1 MKPNTIKIVGAGI
14 ITIISIVLIKLLLI
28 TNVTNG
34 SFQLLNLNELNNRK
48 SFLWTPAVV
57 DTTWIHIKGVKMNP
71 EKNRNDVTITYFI
84 EEFDSTI
91 VANPKGVSISI
102 PQLSKQSL
110 NNKFT
115 LSYKE
120 YLDHNIKNSGLF
132 VGFTIDSKVKE
143 DGLYKYF
150 FKSKSTY
157 FKLNSNPVVFEIE
170 LNNSH
175 SLLFI
180 LLMSFLIIS
189 SLFLIVWF
197 LFFKPSL
204 YPCFKEGGQL
214 EFIDDA
220 NTIHIS
226 RNARLLIIGSGVK
239 EKENAITKLFKGPV
253 QYIYR
258 DSEHS
263 IYVKPYIDNSKR
275 LKYRLYSIGISLIA
289 DNKMGGRYMIN
300 DTEYTL
306 THNHSE
312 LKFIYLNIKH
322 Q

>member
-1 MKPNTIKIVGAGI
+1 MKSSTIKIVGGSI
-14 ITIISIVLIKLLLI
+14 IVVISILVIKLLLL

-48 SFLWTPAVV
+48 SFLWVPSEV
-57 DTTWIHIKGVKMNP
+57 DTTWIHIQGLEMNSR
-71 EKNRNDVTITYFI
+71 KNSAKITYYI

-91 VANPKGVSISI
+91 VANPKGISISI
-102 PQLSKQSL
+102 PQLSKLSR
-110 NNKFT
+110 NNNFT

-120 YLDHNIKNSGLF
+120 YLDHNIEDVGLF
-132 VGFTIDSKVKE
+132 VGFSLNSKLKE

-150 FKSKSTY
+150 FKAKSSY
-157 FKLNSNPVVFEIE
+157 FQMASNPVVFEIE

-180 LLMSFLIIS
+180 LLMSLLIIS
-189 SLFLIVWF
+189 ILFLLVWF
-197 LFFKPSL
+197 LYLKPSL
-204 YPCFKEGGQL
+204 HPCFKEGGQL

-220 NTIHIS
+220 ANTIYIS

-239 EKENAITKLFKGPV
+239 EKENVITKLFKGPV

-258 DSEHS
+258 DREHY
-263 IYVKPYIDNSKR
+263 ITIKPYIDRSKK
-275 LKYRLYSIGISLIA
+275 LKYRLNSNGITQIT
-289 DNKMGGRYMIN
+289 DNRMSGRYMIN
-300 DTEYTL
+300 NTEYTL
-306 THNHSE
+306 THNKSKI
-312 LKFIYLNIKH
+312 KFIYLNIKH